1 MSLRRHLQRNRKAE
15 RSLENDRLGT
25 PANTSNVT
33 TAPAHTLPGSDSV
46 RLPDETDFSLTD
58 TLGALEITTPDY
70 SKRPYGNM
78 FSPHFSFCSILLVYY
93 RIYAEDGAIPSN
105 SPVTASDPFLVRI
118 KVRSVSPPRTLK
130 AVKLCI
136 AKFENIKD
144 RESTSLF
151 LTPYIQSPL
160 EDADKLTILNGAGA
174 GSNTPQEPLALV
186 AMMSDSERSDLESG
200 RRGGLA
206 NAATYP
212 GIRYGTSIQQSP
224 YLFVLLNCWEKCNI
238 NSTPMIL
245 KWLRK

>member
-93 RIYAEDGAIPSN
+93 RIYAEDGAIPSKT
-105 SPVTASDPFLVRI
+105 PVVPGNPFLGRI
-118 KVRSVSPPRTLK
+118 KIRSVPPPRTAK
-130 AVKLCI
+130 SVKCSI
-136 AKFENIKD
+136 AKVENIKD
-144 RESTSLF
+144 RESTALY
-151 LTPYIQSPL
+151 LTPSSQSPMDDT
-160 EDADKLTILNGAGA
+160 EKITILNGTGP
-174 GSNTPQEPLALV
+174 GSTPQEPLALV
-186 AMMSDSERSDLESG
+186 AKMSDSERRDLESRGKG
-200 RRGGLA
+200 RLA
-206 NAATYP
+206 SASKPCSSSPET
-212 GIRYGTSIQQSP
+212 RYCMSIQHSP
-224 YLFVLLNCWEKCNI
+224 SFIFVTVGGSVL
-238 NSTPMIL
+238 SA
-245 KWLRK
+245 LRRRL